1 MSDRSDA
8 RGLRVEAASS
18 EPAQQ
23 EAVPTQV
30 VPETEVSVMD
40 PSQTGDGRGEE
51 AELSFENL
59 ELLARFLM
67 GSVILGGD
75 ELMERLRYYQ
85 QEIERDPRLTGR
97 IVGSDQE
104 ATATLLRYL
113 AIGLLARGQ
122 KRVSKG
128 VRRGFKFTLGATGW
142 ALGGMNRLTDNRL
155 FRPVRQSLRDRLKE
169 LGDQAAVVI
178 DEGRREEQSARL
190 LAGRTASEIIDEVLD
205 YMSENPELAE
215 LVREQIGQQSVG
227 LAGVVADNARSM
239 TVLGDYVLE
248 GALRRLL
255 RRRSRRELP
264 QSPLAGKAQTMYSFG
279 EPEQVEEYY
288 ER

>member
-30 VPETEVSVMD
+30 VPGTEVSVMD